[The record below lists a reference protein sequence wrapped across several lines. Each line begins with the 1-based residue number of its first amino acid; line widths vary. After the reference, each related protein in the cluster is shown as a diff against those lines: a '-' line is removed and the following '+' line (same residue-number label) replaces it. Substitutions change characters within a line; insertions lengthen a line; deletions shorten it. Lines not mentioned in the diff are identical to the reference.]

1 MRLRVGVSKVETQV
15 PKIDIDEFIQQLKGM
30 VGGAN
35 VLHHPDDLLVF
46 EYDGSID
53 RGMPEVVVF
62 PRSAEEVQ
70 KIISL
75 AYMIGVSV
83 VGRGSGTGLSGG
95 AISPPGGIQVA
106 FTRMKS
112 ILELD
117 EENRTVIVEPG
128 VINLDLDNYARK
140 FGLRYVPDPSS
151 QKACSIGGNVAENA
165 GGPHCLAYG
174 VTTNHVLGMEVVLA
188 DGSVQ
193 WMGAETRET
202 PGYDLRGILIGSEGT
217 LADELLAPSVIY
229 AAAVVAVLAAHEVHA
244 VAHVTGGGL
253 PGNLPRV
260 LGEGV
265 DAVVDPMAWE
275 VPRIFR
281 ELQDMGGVSDAEMA
295 RVFNLGVGMVL
306 VVPPSEA
313 DGVVATLA
321 SGARPAR
328 VIGELVAGTGTVA
341 YSGAGGMGS

>member
-1 MRLRVGVSKVETQV
+1 METQV

-75 AYMIGVSV
+75 AYKIGVSV

-106 FTRMKS
+106 FTRMKA

-140 FGLRYVPDPSS
+140 FGLRYAPDPSS
-151 QKACSIGGNVAENA
+151 QRACSIGGNVA
-165 GGPHCLAYG
+165 
-174 VTTNHVLGMEVVLA
+174 
-188 DGSVQ
+188 
-193 WMGAETRET
+193 
-202 PGYDLRGILIGSEGT
+202 
-217 LADELLAPSVIY
+217 
-229 AAAVVAVLAAHEVHA
+229 
-244 VAHVTGGGL
+244 
-253 PGNLPRV
+253 
-260 LGEGV
+260 
-265 DAVVDPMAWE
+265 
-275 VPRIFR
+275 
-281 ELQDMGGVSDAEMA
+281 
-295 RVFNLGVGMVL
+295 
-306 VVPPSEA
+306 
-313 DGVVATLA
+313 
-321 SGARPAR
+321 
-328 VIGELVAGTGTVA
+328 
-341 YSGAGGMGS
+341 